1 MSRAAGG
8 TYTLPAGNPVVTG
21 TIISSTWGNTT
32 LSDIAT
38 ALTDSLSR
46 SGLGGM
52 TAPLLIADGT
62 AALPAYSWTN
72 EPSSGFYRIGAGN
85 IGLSVLN
92 RLTWN
97 MTSAGN
103 MTIAAPSSGTVLA
116 LGGIAATATTGLSL
130 TGSTTGLSQFVIT
143 STAGSLKLGTESSV
157 GAAIATGTSGY
168 DSVLTTANA
177 TQLWLGT
184 NGAGRLSIGTTGAV
198 VIVAPSSGTA
208 LSVTGSAATQQAVIW
223 DGPVGVYHNF
233 KSNTA
238 SIGLIGDR
246 NGVTGGTTGTL
257 AVRSE
262 GILTL
267 ASGGGSERISIAAAG
282 NVTINAPSSGV
293 ALTLTGVSGSSPLT
307 VNNSGATVASAVQL
321 YEPLF
326 SAAAV
331 KTAATYETGTFTGT
345 LTGCTTSPTTTV
357 NYTRVGNVVT
367 LDFCG
372 SGALIATSN
381 TTACTITGLPAALTP
396 ARTESIMIGNMQDN
410 SVAGL
415 IGLIQISGTTLSL
428 AICAV
433 SGARVAPNGTGF
445 TAAGTKGVSASTT
458 LTYPLT

>member
-52 TAPLLIADGT
+52 TAPLLVADGT
-62 AALPAYSWTN
+62 QALPAYSWTN

-97 MTSAGN
+97 VTSAGN
-103 MTIAAPSSGTVLA
+103 MTIATPSAGTTLTLNAVVAGLPLSMTDGTVT
-116 LGGIAATATTGLSL
+116 ATATFAGTAFSIGPTSAHTLNL
-130 TGSTTGLSQFVIT
+130 NTNGSTRIAMTSAGNVTIT
-143 STAGSLKLGTESSV
+143 
-157 GAAIATGTSGY
+157 
-168 DSVLTTANA
+168 
-177 TQLWLGT
+177 
-184 NGAGRLSIGTTGAV
+184 
-198 VIVAPSSGTA
+198 APSSGTA
-208 LSVTGSAATQQAVIW
+208 FTLNGVAGGAPMLINAGSEGSSFSTYQVSAVTRGYFGVGSGIGATATNFGIRSETGLSLLAGGGTERV
-223 DGPVGVYHNF
+223 
-233 KSNTA
+233 
-238 SIGLIGDR
+238 LIG
-246 NGVTGGTTGTL
+246 
-257 AVRSE
+257 S
-262 GILTL
+262 
-267 ASGGGSERISIAAAG
+267 AG

-345 LTGCTTSPTTTV
+345 LTGCTTSPSGTF
-357 NYTRVGNVVT
+357 NWTRVGNVVT
-367 LDFCG
+367 IDCVVTI
-372 SGALIATSN
+372 AATSN
-381 TTACTITGLPAALTP
+381 TTACTITGVPAALNP
-396 ARTESIMIGNMQDN
+396 ARNMTAAGFIQAEDN
-410 SVAGL
+410 TVFSVGSVQV
-415 IGLIQISGTTLSL
+415 GTSGTLIL
-428 AICAV
+428 AHSTATV
-433 SGARVAPNGTGF
+433 PSVTF
-445 TAAGTKGVSASTT
+445 TAAGTKGFSGMCI
-458 LTYPLT
+458 TYPLT